1 MKKLF
6 GLSLISLLVLTGCG
20 SSNSLT
26 CTGSAEENGQK
37 VEMELKANFDKDDKL
52 ESAKATMTFDDEETA
67 EQMCKLF
74 EMANGAVEDDQKID
88 YECNGKKVTIDGY
101 EKMLEMKEITKDEF
115 KKEMES
121 DEGITCK

>member
-37 VEMELKANFDKDDKL
+37 VEMELKADFDKDDKL
-52 ESAKATMTFDDEETA
+52 ESVKATMTFDDEETA
-67 EQMCKLF
+67 KQMCSLF
-74 EMANGAVEDDQKID
+74 ELANGAAEDDQKID
-88 YECNGKKVTIDGY
+88 YECSGKKVTIKGY
-101 EKMLEMKEITKDEF
+101 EKMLEMEGTTKEEF

-121 DEGITCK
+121 EEDVTCK